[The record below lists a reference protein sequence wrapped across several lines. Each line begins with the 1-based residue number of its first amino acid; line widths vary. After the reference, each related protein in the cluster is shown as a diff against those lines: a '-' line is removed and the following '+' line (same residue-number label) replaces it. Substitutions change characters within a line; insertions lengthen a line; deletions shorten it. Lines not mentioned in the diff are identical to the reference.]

1 MTQGEEE
8 KLEQWGDRVMEI
20 AQRDRDSKVPGK
32 VLQEQAIL
40 LFAMSCQGTR
50 ASTML
55 IESPPPHPLYEAVY
69 YVKI

>member
-20 AQRDRDSKVPGK
+20 AQRAQGSKVPGE
-32 VLQEQAIL
+32 VLQEQAVL

-55 IESPPPHPLYEAVY
+55 IESPPPYPLYEAAY